1 MVIII
6 IIVKTTQ
13 GNCPPLYPHTHTR
26 SGRLFLGLVGPAL
39 QFAIDSVRVL
49 AAAAGP
55 VDLVVAAL
63 ARLQAPLDGRVAQQ
77 TGEQYR
83 Q

>member
-1 MVIII
+1 MNII
-6 IIVKTTQ
+6 IIVRTARGSTA
-13 GNCPPLYPHTHTR
+13 PLPTHTG
-26 SGRLFLGLVGPAL
+26 SGRLFQGLRGPAL
-39 QFAIDSVRVL
+39 HFAIDSVGVL